1 MRIAVFHN
9 RYAHR
14 GGEDAAVDL
23 EVEQLRKA
31 GCEVSL
37 FTVESGEVTRPTAQA
52 RALWRAPYDAAMG
65 DRAAEFLTRHPA
77 DVVHVHNS
85 WPLLTPA
92 VHGTCHAL
100 GLPVVQTLHNY
111 RMACARGDF
120 LRDGA
125 ACQACVTDGPWQA
138 ARYGCWKSSRLASA
152 AWSRAISLQ
161 RRDRLW
167 ETWVDRF
174 IAPSA
179 FAKQRLVET
188 AGLPADR
195 IEVLANPVADPGEAP
210 PPGRG
215 GIYVG
220 RLAAEKGVGLLLD
233 AWRGL
238 GRAYLT
244 IVGDG
249 PEADALRARSA
260 DLPNVRFTGELPPE
274 GVRAELARA
283 AFAIAPSLC
292 DETFGLAAAEALAL
306 GRPVVVPE
314 GTALAEL
321 VDEGRTGLRFR
332 RGDAE
337 GLKGACRSLLLDP
350 ERTTELGLEARIAY
364 EERLAPELRVERL
377 LALYGSLL
385 A

>member
-9 RYAHR
+9 RYARR

-31 GCEVSL
+31 GCEVHL
-37 FTVESGEVTRPTAQA
+37 FTVESGEVTRPVARA
-52 RALWRAPYDAAMG
+52 RALWHAPYDPAMG
-65 DRAAEFLTRHPA
+65 ERTASFLARHPA
-77 DVVHVHNS
+77 EVVHVHNS

-111 RMACARGDF
+111 RLACARGDF
-120 LRDGA
+120 LRAGSP
-125 ACQACVTDGPWQA
+125 CQACVSDGPWQA
-138 ARYGCWKSSRLASA
+138 ARHGCWKGSRLASA

-161 RRDRLW
+161 RRGHVW

-174 IAPSA
+174 IAPSD
-179 FAKQRLVET
+179 FAKRRLVET
-188 AGLPADR
+188 AGLPGER
-195 IEVLANPVADPGEAP
+195 IEVLPNPVADPGEAP

-215 GIYVG
+215 AIYVG
-220 RLAAEKGVGLLLD
+220 RLAAEKGVGLLLE

-249 PEADALRARSA
+249 PEAVALRARSA
-260 DLPNVRFTGELPPE
+260 DLPNVRFTGALPPE
-274 GVRAELARA
+274 GVRAELSRA
-283 AFAIAPSLC
+283 AFAVAPSLC

-321 VDEGRTGLRFR
+321 VDEGRNGLRFR

-337 GLKGACRSLLLDP
+337 SLRGACRELLLDP
-350 ERTTELGLEARIAY
+350 ERTAERGLEARIAY
-364 EERLAPELRVERL
+364 EERLAPELRVEQL
-377 LALYGSLL
+377 LALYRSLL
-385 A
+385 P